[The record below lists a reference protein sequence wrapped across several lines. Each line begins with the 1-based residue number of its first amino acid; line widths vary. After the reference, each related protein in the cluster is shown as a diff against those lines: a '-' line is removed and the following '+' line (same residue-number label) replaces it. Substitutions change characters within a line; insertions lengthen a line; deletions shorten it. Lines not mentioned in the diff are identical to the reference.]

1 MTKKLNLSDIS
12 YSFSKYMYIVSI
24 VLVFLVFTIMSPQFL
39 SLYSL
44 QNLALETAPMLLM
57 SCGIS
62 FVIFT
67 GGIDLGTGSI
77 ASCTCV
83 ITGLY
88 VSQVGNSIILLML
101 VVGCVMGVING
112 ILVSK
117 LKLPSFI
124 VTLCTTNFWNFVALR
139 LSPSGSQIIPLN
151 KRSMVNW
158 ATKDVIGFP
167 VIFWIALAITALLY
181 FIQQYTVFGKTILSV
196 GANTR
201 ATRMAGVD
209 TDKAQIAAF
218 VICDACCALA
228 GAFYAY
234 KLKSAVPTVGLDLNL
249 LSIAAVALGG
259 ASMVGGRG
267 SILHTLVGVIT
278 ITAVT
283 SGLEIIGCNALWKDI
298 IIGMIL
304 ILAVCLNSDSKGRD
318 LIIK

>member
-1 MTKKLNLSDIS
+1 MTKKLKLSDLS
-12 YSFSKYMYIVSI
+12 LTKYMYVVSI
-24 VLVFLVFTIMSPQFL
+24 VLVFAVFTILAPQFL

-77 ASCTCV
+77 ASCACV
-83 ITGLY
+83 ITGLF
-88 VSQVGNSIILLML
+88 VSRVGNSIILLML
-101 VVGCVMGVING
+101 LVGIAMGLING
-112 ILVSK
+112 LLVSK

-124 VTLCTTNFWNFVALR
+124 VTLCTTNFWNCIALK
-139 LSPSGSQIIPLN
+139 LSPNGSQIIPLP
-151 KRSMVNW
+151 KRHLVNW
-158 ATKDVIGFP
+158 ATNNALGFP
-167 VIFWIALAITALLY
+167 VIFWMALAVAAILY
-181 FIQQYTVFGKTILSV
+181 IVQQYTVFGKTILAV

-218 VICDACCALA
+218 VICDACSALA

-267 SILHTLVGVIT
+267 SVLHTLVGVIT

-283 SGLEIIGCNALWKDI
+283 SGLQIIGCNALWKDI
-298 IIGMIL
+298 IIGLIL
-304 ILAVCLNSDSKGRD
+304 ILAVCLNSDSRGRD

>member
-1 MTKKLNLSDIS
+1 MTKKLNLSDLS
-12 YSFSKYMYIVSI
+12 LSKYMYIVSI
-24 VLVFLVFTIMSPQFL
+24 VLVFAIFTILSPQFV

-44 QNLALETAPMLLM
+44 QNLTLEVAPMLLM
-57 SCGIS
+57 ACGIS

-67 GGIDLGTGSI
+67 GGIDLGTGSVV
-77 ASCTCV
+77 SCTCV

-88 VSQVGNSIILLML
+88 VSQLGNSIIVLML
-101 VVGCVMGVING
+101 FVGAVMGLING
-112 ILVSK
+112 MLVSK

-124 VTLCTTNFWNFVALR
+124 VTLCTTNFWNCIALK
-139 LSPSGSQIIPLN
+139 LSPSGSQIIPLG
-151 KRSMVNW
+151 KRSIVNW
-158 ATKDVIGFP
+158 ASNNILGFP
-167 VIFWIALAITALLY
+167 TMFWISLGVTALLY
-181 FIQQYTVFGKTILSV
+181 VIQQYTVFGKTILAV

-218 VICDACCALA
+218 VICDTCSALA
-228 GAFYAY
+228 GALYAY
-234 KLKSAVPTVGLDLNL
+234 KLKSAVPTIGMDLNL

-267 SILHTLVGVIT
+267 SVLHTLVGVIT

-298 IIGMIL
+298 IIGIIL
-304 ILAVCLNSDSKGRD
+304 IFAVCLNSDSRGRD

>member
-1 MTKKLNLSDIS
+1 MTKKLKLPNF
-12 YSFSKYMYIVSI
+12 SFSKYMYIVSI
-24 VLVFLVFTIMSPQFL
+24 VTVFVVFTILSPQFL
-39 SLYSL
+39 SLYNM

-57 SCGIS
+57 ACGIS

-67 GGIDLGTGSI
+67 GGIDLGTGSV

-88 VSQVGNSIILLML
+88 VSRMGNSVILLMV
-101 VVGCVMGVING
+101 VVGVIMGLING

-124 VTLCTTNFWNFVALR
+124 VTLCTTNFWNCIALKMC
-139 LSPSGSQIIPLN
+139 PNGSEVVPLG
-151 KRSMVNW
+151 KRSIVNW
-158 ATKDVIGFP
+158 ATENVLGFP
-167 VIFWIALAITALLY
+167 AIFWIALAITILLY
-181 FIQQYTVFGKTILSV
+181 IVQQYTVFGKTILAV

-209 TDKAQIAAF
+209 TDRAQIAAF
-218 VICDACCALA
+218 VICDACSALA

-267 SILHTLVGVIT
+267 SVLHTLVGVIT

-283 SGLEIIGCNALWKDI
+283 SGLEIFGCNALWKDI
-298 IIGMIL
+298 IIGLIL
-304 ILAVCLNSDSKGRD
+304 ILAVSLNSDSRGRD